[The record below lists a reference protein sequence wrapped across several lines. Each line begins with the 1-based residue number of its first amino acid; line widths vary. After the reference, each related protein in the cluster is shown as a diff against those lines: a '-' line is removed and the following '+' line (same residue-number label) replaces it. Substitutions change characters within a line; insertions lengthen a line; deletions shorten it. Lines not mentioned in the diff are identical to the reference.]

1 MALDQIDVDEYQNE
15 EKNMSFLKHLDELR
29 GHLFRS
35 VIAIVAL
42 FIIAF
47 IFPNI
52 IFEEILFGPLSA
64 DFPTYKLL
72 CFVSQKIGVGD
83 TFCINEINLALQNTA
98 FLGKFL
104 THLKVSFVAGFI
116 VAFPFIINE
125 IWRFVKP
132 ALSKSEKSYARGL
145 IFFCSFLFFTGVCFG
160 YFIIAP
166 FTINFVASYGAID
179 LVKDDIQL
187 GSYIGFI
194 TSIVIA
200 AGLMFEMPIF
210 AYFFSKIG
218 ILTPDIL
225 KQYRKHAIVVMLVIS
240 AIVTPPDVFSQVL
253 LSMPLYFLYEVSIL
267 ISSRVNKNID
277 ND

>member
-1 MALDQIDVDEYQNE
+1 
-15 EKNMSFLKHLDELR
+15 MSFLNHLDELR

-116 VAFPFIINE
+116 MAFPFIINE

-132 ALSKSEKSYARGL
+132 ALSKSEKLYARGL

-160 YFIIAP
+160 YFVIAP

-218 ILTPDIL
+218 ILSPDIL

-240 AIVTPPDVFSQVL
+240 AIVTPPDVFSQLL
-253 LSMPLYFLYEVSIL
+253 LSMPLYFLYEISIL
-267 ISSRVNKNID
+267 ISARVNKNID
-277 ND
+277 DD